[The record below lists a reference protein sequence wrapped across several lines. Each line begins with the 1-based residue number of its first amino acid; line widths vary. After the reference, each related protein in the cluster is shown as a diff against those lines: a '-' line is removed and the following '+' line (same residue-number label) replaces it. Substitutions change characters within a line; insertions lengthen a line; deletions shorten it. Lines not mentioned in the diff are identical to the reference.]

1 MSNEKA
7 DERFLITWEGARE
20 AVAAAVAEA
29 VQKLGELP
37 PAQVICACEDA
48 TAVLDRLARSGR
60 LFQEKPE
67 TDETTRTL
75 LKAVEDLLSA
85 VVSLAAPPPPDDL
98 GS

>member
-1 MSNEKA
+1 MK
-7 DERFLITWEGARE
+7 LMKK
-20 AVAAAVAEA
+20 VMLAAVAEA

-48 TAVLDRLARSGR
+48 AAVLDRLARSGR
-60 LFQEKPE
+60 PE